1 MKKHQLQKF
10 FITVFLLVV
19 VAGAIAAFLFWRA
32 VYKSNVTLVAGEEAY
47 LFVPT
52 GSDFDAM
59 MQLIDDSGIVQ
70 NTSTFAW
77 LAHRKNLPNHVYPG
91 RYAFVAGMSNE
102 EMINMLRAG
111 HQKPLNVTFNNLRT
125 VQQLAG
131 NIAKQIE
138 ADSLSIIQYI
148 DGKTFR
154 DKYGLSPWEAAAM
167 FVPNTYEFY
176 WNTTAEAFAERMHRE
191 YQKFWNEER
200 KAKARKL
207 KRSELEVIILASIVD
222 KETNRVDE
230 MATIA
235 GVYLNRLQQG
245 WRLQADPTTVFAF
258 YLENDSILNRVLK
271 VHTQMQSPYN
281 TYVHHGLPPGPI
293 SLPPIHAIDAVLNA
307 EKHDYM
313 FFVARADGSGYHH
326 FSKTYRQHL
335 NYARQFHKSLDSR
348 Q

>member
-1 MKKHQLQKF
+1 MKKNPLRKSF
-10 FITVFLLVV
+10 VAVFIVV
-19 VAGAIAAFLFWRA
+19 ITTGAIAALLMWRA
-32 VYKSNVTLVAGEEAY
+32 IYKNNVTVADGREAF

-52 GSDFDAM
+52 GSDFDAL
-59 MQLIDDSGIVQ
+59 MQMIEESGIVK
-70 NTSTFAW
+70 NTNTFAW
-77 LAHRKNLPNHVYPG
+77 LASRKNLPNHVYPG
-91 RYAFVAGMSNE
+91 RYAFVSGMSNE
-102 EMINMLRAG
+102 DMINMLRAG

-138 ADSLSIIQYI
+138 ADSASIIAYI
-148 DGKTFR
+148 TGDKFR
-154 DKYGLSPWEAAAM
+154 EKYGFKPEEAAAM

-176 WNTTAEAFAERMHRE
+176 WNTTAEAFAERMYRE
-191 YQKFWNEER
+191 YTKFWNENR
-200 KAKARKL
+200 KEKARKL
-207 KRSELEVIILASIVD
+207 KKSTLEVAIIASIVD
-222 KETNRVDE
+222 KETNRADE
-230 MATIA
+230 MAAIA

-245 WRLQADPTTVFAF
+245 WRLQADPTTVFAY

-307 EKHDYM
+307 ENHDYL

-326 FSKTYRQHL
+326 FSKTYKQHL
-335 NYARQFHKSLDSR
+335 NYARQYHQSLNKR
-348 Q
+348 N